1 MLQMIHCLKYN
12 LNSNTFLI
20 RFTVNYEEE
29 SLESPVI
36 VTKSC
41 GPLNFTLM
49 LIGIVYAGLLL
60 LVSSI
65 LGWGC
70 RKLPDN
76 FKVCALPSLNFLKL
90 LINSYNYI

>member
-1 MLQMIHCLKYN
+1 M
-12 LNSNTFLI
+12 
-20 RFTVNYEEE
+20 NYEEE
-29 SLESPVI
+29 SLEGPVI

-49 LIGIVYAGLLL
+49 FIGIVYAAVLL

-76 FKVCALPSLNFLKL
+76 FKV
-90 LINSYNYI
+90 

>member
-1 MLQMIHCLKYN
+1 MIQCPKFN
-12 LNSNTFLI
+12 LNLNTVLI

-60 LVSSI
+60 LVSSV

-76 FKVCALPSLNFLKL
+76 FKVCCALILS
-90 LINSYNYI
+90 